1 MLPFRYMSM
10 ESFRRPQ
17 QKPEESESQESS
29 VPTYESKIPGLS
41 DQHLTDEQLREAD
54 SLLSQF
60 GTAIDD
66 EWLASAP
73 GDLAVDLRNFTEAS
87 DPEQRS
93 AWRTE
98 VGADVVE
105 AQRRF
110 DEQN

>member
-17 QKPEESESQESS
+17 QKPEDSE
-29 VPTYESKIPGLS
+29 LS